1 MVSHDDAYYKK
12 VNLGDAS
19 VQSLL
24 NEAIPSEDLNKVKT
38 QMITYEQEA
47 QHRAHGEK
55 RKIAN
60 ASKLQK
66 QLQLPDSPAVDQ
78 VINAYD
84 QTMTIGLG
92 MANVPARKIQQVM
105 PMIISDLYVDSRQER
120 EYPFVMSTDAQG
132 NPTEVANNAS
142 EYMAHSAQK
151 LKHALINNDPA
162 FAAML
167 EAIKTGD
174 YDNYSQTILN
184 KKTYKASRNL
194 SRSISKYQN

>member
-1 MVSHDDAYYKK
+1 
-12 VNLGDAS
+12 
-19 VQSLL
+19 
-24 NEAIPSEDLNKVKT
+24 
-38 QMITYEQEA
+38 MITYEQEA

-78 VINAYD
+78 VVNAYD

-92 MANVPARKIQQVM
+92 MANVPSRKIQQAM
-105 PMIISDLYVDSRQER
+105 PMIISDLYVASREKR
-120 EYPFVMSTDAQG
+120 EYPFVMSTDEKG
-132 NPTEVANNAS
+132 NPTEIGNNDS
-142 EYMAHSAQK
+142 EYMAYSAQK

-167 EAIKTGD
+167 EAI
-174 YDNYSQTILN
+174 
-184 KKTYKASRNL
+184 
-194 SRSISKYQN
+194 